1 MNFLQPWM
9 LIGLPLIAV
18 PIIIHLINQRRF
30 QTVPWAAMMFL
41 LSATK
46 MSSGYSKLRQWLIL
60 LMRTLAIAALILFT
74 ARPLASGLL
83 GLVAG
88 QSNDLALVI
97 VDRSPSMQESQ
108 PGTGINKL
116 QAATTQLTETF
127 RTLGVGR
134 VVLCDSGSERPVE
147 FENLNDWSRH
157 LISGNSLTSD
167 IPGMLE
173 KALAYIKSNQSGTT
187 NIWICSDLRESDWS
201 ARDGRWAAL
210 RDEFASLPQD
220 IRIHVLDIANVSR
233 DNLAIQVTSAKRATG
248 ADGPELLL
256 SFKILRP
263 IVSKPTGE
271 DASDKTNSTRTN
283 TNEGGSVDIP
293 VEVQIGNA
301 RSALHVDMQGDLAE
315 INDFRIP
322 LEPAAPGSPEE
333 EIGWGEVKLPGDANT
348 ADNTSYFTF
357 QTPPVR
363 KTIIVSDNPNIVASI
378 ELCAQ
383 IAPEQSI
390 RCETETIT
398 ASQLETVDLN
408 AAALLV
414 WHDQLPKDK
423 QLDIITKFAASGGQV
438 LLLPP
443 ESPNDT
449 TAFGIQWKGWET
461 LASSNSTADTATESA
476 EANAES
482 LARVQQW
489 QNDSELLGNTLNGAP
504 LPVGQLGVRRVCK
517 IAGTVSALASLPDNV
532 PLLMRCDMQREANTT
547 TSTSLTNTTL
557 SASPTDSPIG
567 IYLCAT
573 TPSQRDSNLGMDGI
587 VLYIAIQRV
596 LTTGTERIGNARTV
610 TVGQQ
615 TDDAMRSAV
624 QLAGD
629 TTVLS
634 NQYAQNSGVYQL
646 DSMLI
651 AQNRRPTED
660 SAQVLDSDSL
670 SKVFGEL
677 KWVRIGME
685 SDGKSLVQEIWRW
698 FVMLMLISLVVEAIL
713 CLPRSKIK
721 STQFARR

>member
-1 MNFLQPWM
+1 
-9 LIGLPLIAV
+9 
-18 PIIIHLINQRRF
+18 
-30 QTVPWAAMMFL
+30 
-41 LSATK
+41 
-46 MSSGYSKLRQWLIL
+46 
-60 LMRTLAIAALILFT
+60 MRTLAIAALILFT

-88 QSNDLALVI
+88 QSNDLAIVI

-134 VVLCDSGSERPVE
+134 VVLCDTGSDRPVE

-173 KALAYIKSNQSGTT
+173 KALAYIKSNGSGTT
-187 NIWICSDLRESDWS
+187 NIWICSDLRESDWL

-210 RDEFASLPQD
+210 RDEFSALPQE
-220 IRIHVLDIANVSR
+220 IRIHVLDVANVAR
-233 DNLAIQVTSAKRATG
+233 DNLAIEVTAAKKVTG
-248 ADGPELLL
+248 TNGPELLL
-256 SFKILRP
+256 SFKVRKP
-263 IVSKPTGE
+263 ITSNPENEESPVRVDNSAG
-271 DASDKTNSTRTN
+271 AATN
-283 TNEGGSVDIP
+283 VP
-293 VEVQIGNA
+293 VEVQIGTA
-301 RSALHVDMQGDLAE
+301 RSALQVEMQGDTAE

-322 LEPAAPGSPEE
+322 LEPSEPNSPEQ
-333 EIGWGEVKLPGDANT
+333 EIGWGEVRLPSDANT

-423 QLDIITKFAASGGQV
+423 QLDIITQFAKSGGQV

-443 ESPNDT
+443 ESPNDNL
-449 TAFGIQWKGWET
+449 AFGIQWKGWEA
-461 LASSNSTADTATESA
+461 LATTPSTQTESA
-476 EANAES
+476 SEPMEPNAES

-517 IAGTVSALASLPDNV
+517 IDGSFTALASLPDNV
-532 PLLMRCDMQREANTT
+532 PLLMRCDMQNESSPPN
-547 TSTSLTNTTL
+547 SS
-557 SASPTDSPIG
+557 SPTNISDTPIG

-573 TPSQRDSNLGMDGI
+573 TPSPRDSNLAMDGV

-596 LTTGTERIGNARTV
+596 LAVGTERIGNARTV

-615 TDDAMRSAV
+615 SDDSMRTAV

-629 TTVLS
+629 TNVLS
-634 NQYAQNSGVYQL
+634 NQYSQNSGVYKI

-651 AQNRRPTED
+651 AQNRRTSED
-660 SAQVLDSDSL
+660 STQILNGDALN
-670 SKVFGEL
+670 KVFGGL

-698 FVMLMLISLVVEAIL
+698 FVMLMLISLVVEAVL
-713 CLPRSKIK
+713 CMPRPKTK
-721 STQFARR
+721 SAQFGKKQAA